1 METQISG
8 SFQFKNLRIS
18 PNITNICG
26 GGGTVAKPC
35 PTFAIP
41 WTLVCQAPLS
51 IGIPRQAY
59 WSGLPF
65 PSPTFRGRIIT
76 ILGLNP
82 NEVSYLC

>member
-65 PSPTFRGRIIT
+65 PSPTFSLDFNAT
-76 ILGLNP
+76 TLLGF
-82 NEVSYLC
+82 SS